1 MSRLLSLVLAA
12 AAAVA
17 PQPAGPEPVHRDP
30 AAVEKGMLDATKAVL
45 YGDAAAARDALD
57 RVEAGCRR
65 VGYDEVPPWPRE
77 MVDQDVGM
85 HAALTRAREYASRTM
100 WDDVANSLVWVGRSC
115 RNCHALRATT
125 ANPAGSGSPTPKS
138 GSTP

>member
-1 MSRLLSLVLAA
+1 MSRLLSVLLAA
-12 AAAVA
+12 AGAAA
-17 PQPAGPEPVHRDP
+17 PQPAGLEPIHRDS

-45 YGDAAAARDALD
+45 YGDSAAARAALD

-85 HAALTRAREYASRTM
+85 HAALTRAREYASRSM
-100 WDDVANSLVWVGRSC
+100 WEDVANSLVWVGRSC
-115 RNCHALRATT
+115 RNCHTLRATT
-125 ANPAGSGSPTPKS
+125 ASPSDSGSPTPKS

>member
-1 MSRLLSLVLAA
+1 MLSVLLAA

-17 PQPAGPEPVHRDP
+17 PQPSVPEPVHRDP
-30 AAVEKGMLDATKAVL
+30 AAVEKGMLDATKAVM
-45 YGDAAAARDALD
+45 YGDAAAAREALD
-57 RVEAGCRR
+57 RVEAACRR

-85 HAALTRAREYASRTM
+85 HAALTRAREYASRSM
-100 WDDVANSLVWVGRSC
+100 WDDTANSLVWVGRSC

-125 ANPAGSGSPTPKS
+125 ANPADSGSPTPKS